1 MHSCVMEHK
10 IDLRNQ
16 EKLRTLLMVTLMYS
30 RTLKMRVSF
39 GRAYG
44 KQEGLVASNFLYRSG
59 LDARNRGTR
68 KGRSQEEKL

>member
-1 MHSCVMEHK
+1 
-10 IDLRNQ
+10 
-16 EKLRTLLMVTLMYS
+16 MYS

-44 KQEGLVASNFLYRSG
+44 KQEGLVASNFQKGTVLYRSG

>member
-1 MHSCVMEHK
+1 MEHK

-16 EKLRTLLMVTLMYS
+16 EKLRTLPMVTLMYS
-30 RTLKMRVSF
+30 RTLMMRVSF
-39 GRAYG
+39 GRAYW
-44 KQEGLVASNFLYRSG
+44 KQEGLVASNFQKGTVLYRSG